1 MGKKSR
7 TKRLVRE
14 GQIPPNERVHSQRRG
29 KQNRANL
36 WSVLGV
42 VAIVVVGVGFIA
54 KSALTSTP
62 VASPGTGTVP
72 SMNDTSGQTGITVGK
87 RVAMANMAVPASTG
101 RNLTLSQY
109 RGRKLVVY
117 FYEGIT

>member
-1 MGKKSR
+1 
-7 TKRLVRE
+7 
-14 GQIPPNERVHSQRRG
+14 
-29 KQNRANL
+29 
-36 WSVLGV
+36 
-42 VAIVVVGVGFIA
+42 
-54 KSALTSTP
+54 
-62 VASPGTGTVP
+62 
-72 SMNDTSGQTGITVGK
+72 MNDTSGQTGITVGK